1 MSQTPRYFIVEA
13 SALPEIYLKVAEAKR
28 LLETGEVQTVNGAA
42 HRVGISRS
50 AFYKYKD
57 AIRPFRDMLHGRI
70 VTIQILLRN
79 EPGALSAVLNMFADW
94 GGNVLTINQAI
105 PGGDAADAGVD
116 ASHGLRLLLTASLL
130 WMTFNTRQPRKA
142 KTARSTRILNVCH
155 SSEGRENTVFS
166 GSIS

>member
-28 LLETGEVQTVNGAA
+28 LLETGEAQTVNAAA
-42 HRVGISRS
+42 HSVGISRS

-105 PGGDAADAGVD
+105 PGGDAAVVTVGLETSELGTDLEHLLAALRAKKEVVRCEILAG
-116 ASHGLRLLLTASLL
+116 
-130 WMTFNTRQPRKA
+130 
-142 KTARSTRILNVCH
+142 
-155 SSEGRENTVFS
+155 
-166 GSIS
+166 

>member
-1 MSQTPRYFIVEA
+1 MSKKSRYFIVEA

-28 LLETGEVQTVNGAA
+28 MLETGEVRTVNAA
-42 HRVGISRS
+42 ANRAGISRS

-79 EPGALSAVLNMFADW
+79 QPGALSAVLNMFADW

-105 PGGDAADAGVD
+105 PGGDAAVVTIGLETSGL
-116 ASHGLRLLLTASLL
+116 ASDLESLLTVL
-130 WMTFNTRQPRKA
+130 
-142 KTARSTRILNVCH
+142 RSKNEVVRCEVLA
-155 SSEGRENTVFS
+155 G
-166 GSIS
+166 

>member
-105 PGGDAADAGVD
+105 PGGDAAVVTV
-116 ASHGLRLLLTASLL
+116 GLETSGLSTDLESLL
-130 WMTFNTRQPRKA
+130 AAMKSKREVVRCE
-142 KTARSTRILNVCH
+142 ILA
-155 SSEGRENTVFS
+155 G
-166 GSIS
+166 

>member
-1 MSQTPRYFIVEA
+1 MSQKPRYFIVEA

-28 LLETGEVQTVNGAA
+28 LLETGEEQTVNAA
-42 HRVGISRS
+42 ARRVGISRS

-79 EPGALSAVLNMFADW
+79 EPGALSSVLNMFADW

-105 PGGDAADAGVD
+105 PGGDAAVVTVGLETSELGTDLEQLLAALRAKREVVRCEVLAG
-116 ASHGLRLLLTASLL
+116 
-130 WMTFNTRQPRKA
+130 
-142 KTARSTRILNVCH
+142 
-155 SSEGRENTVFS
+155 
-166 GSIS
+166 